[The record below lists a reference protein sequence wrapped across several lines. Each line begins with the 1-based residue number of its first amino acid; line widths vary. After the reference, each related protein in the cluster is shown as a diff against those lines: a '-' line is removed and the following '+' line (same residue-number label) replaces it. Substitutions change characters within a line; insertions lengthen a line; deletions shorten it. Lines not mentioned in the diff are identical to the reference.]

1 MAIFFNFILLFFIA
15 IVLIIALFVYR
26 LYSHIHRTVDNF
38 RHQMGG
44 QQPHPSHAYNGK
56 NDEET
61 VVDQRT
67 PQEANKKIFTKD
79 EGEYVDFQE
88 IDHEH

>member
-1 MAIFFNFILLFFIA
+1 
-15 IVLIIALFVYR
+15 
-26 LYSHIHRTVDNF
+26 
-38 RHQMGG
+38 MGG